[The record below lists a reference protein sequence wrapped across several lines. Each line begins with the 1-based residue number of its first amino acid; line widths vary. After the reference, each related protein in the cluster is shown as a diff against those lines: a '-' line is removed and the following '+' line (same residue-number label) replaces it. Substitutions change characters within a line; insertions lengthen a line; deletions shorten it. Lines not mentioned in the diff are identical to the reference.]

1 MSFDTI
7 FGLPVHALVVHAVV
21 VFVPL
26 AALGTIAVAAVPR
39 WDRRYGLFV
48 VAAALVAAGSAFV
61 AKESGEALAS
71 RIGTPLE
78 HFEIARWMPW
88 FALAL
93 LVLVVALWW
102 LDRARPGTTDTGPGR
117 RPRRSTGT
125 RVVAVLSVV
134 AALAALVWVV
144 RAGDSGARAVWGPI
158 ITNSAPGSLPVG

>member
-1 MSFDTI
+1 MLFDTI
-7 FGLPVHALVVHAVV
+7 FGLPVHSLVVHAVV

-48 VAAALVAAGSAFV
+48 VAAALIATGSAFV
-61 AKESGEALAS
+61 AKQSGEELAS

-93 LVLVVALWW
+93 LLVVAVLWW
-102 LDRARPGTTDTGPGR
+102 LDRATPRHHGGRPGPPAPPQHGGAPRGGPVGRGGPGGAGVG
-117 RPRRSTGT
+117 RPRR
-125 RVVAVLSVV
+125 
-134 AALAALVWVV
+134 
-144 RAGDSGARAVWGPI
+144 
-158 ITNSAPGSLPVG
+158 